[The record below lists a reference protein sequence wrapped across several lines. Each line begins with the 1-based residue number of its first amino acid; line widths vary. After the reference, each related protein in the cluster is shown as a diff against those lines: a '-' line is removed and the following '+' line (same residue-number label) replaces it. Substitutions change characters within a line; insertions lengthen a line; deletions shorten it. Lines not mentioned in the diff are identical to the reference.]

1 MQIEAEVINGRK
13 RVIGK
18 LEEEEEDG
26 DTPSTT
32 ADHSSFKKFQFVQ
45 TSVSVDENI
54 ENVVKSTV
62 SSASESGGPY
72 TVQAPPPPPTE
83 ENHEPSC
90 CEQKS
95 SPNFGGNGSGRLS
108 RIEASV
114 ANLCPHFA
122 AATQQTPVTLK
133 EFVDDQAQLSHLKG
147 QMTTLLAGIMGEEK
161 LTALGYPDKNSL
173 HILKTLLEMARC
185 PILHSTEG
193 CTKVC
198 RRLETILSPIQVKYR
213 LLKCE
218 LIVARMNI
226 NRLLQICI
234 PDKEVWM
241 RSKWHEKR
249 VEDILSDI
257 ISDHN
262 GYLTSSSSSSGPSNL
277 IINR

>member
-1 MQIEAEVINGRK
+1 
-13 RVIGK
+13 
-18 LEEEEEDG
+18 
-26 DTPSTT
+26 
-32 ADHSSFKKFQFVQ
+32 
-45 TSVSVDENI
+45 
-54 ENVVKSTV
+54 
-62 SSASESGGPY
+62 
-72 TVQAPPPPPTE
+72 
-83 ENHEPSC
+83 
-90 CEQKS
+90 
-95 SPNFGGNGSGRLS
+95 
-108 RIEASV
+108 
-114 ANLCPHFA
+114 
-122 AATQQTPVTLK
+122 
-133 EFVDDQAQLSHLKG
+133 
-147 QMTTLLAGIMGEEK
+147 MTTLLAGIMGEEK

-226 NRLLQICI
+226 NRLLEICV

-262 GYLTSSSSSSGPSNL
+262 GYLTSSIGNSNL
-277 IINR
+277 IVSSR

>member
-95 SPNFGGNGSGRLS
+95 SPNFDPLSGFFCAFLCLFCLLLSFRLGVN
-108 RIEASV
+108 RA
-114 ANLCPHFA
+114 CPLFFYIR
-122 AATQQTPVTLK
+122 
-133 EFVDDQAQLSHLKG
+133 ES
-147 QMTTLLAGIMGEEK
+147 
-161 LTALGYPDKNSL
+161 
-173 HILKTLLEMARC
+173 
-185 PILHSTEG
+185 
-193 CTKVC
+193 
-198 RRLETILSPIQVKYR
+198 SPP
-213 LLKCE
+213 
-218 LIVARMNI
+218 LI
-226 NRLLQICI
+226 
-234 PDKEVWM
+234 
-241 RSKWHEKR
+241 S
-249 VEDILSDI
+249 
-257 ISDHN
+257 
-262 GYLTSSSSSSGPSNL
+262 Y
-277 IINR
+277 

>member
-13 RVIGK
+13 RVIGNS
-18 LEEEEEDG
+18 EEEEDNG
-26 DTPSTT
+26 D
-32 ADHSSFKKFQFVQ
+32 AAAAVDHSSFKKFKLIQ
-45 TSVSVDENI
+45 TSGSGVDEND
-54 ENVVKSTV
+54 VKSTIS
-62 SSASESGGPY
+62 SSASETTPY
-72 TVQAPPPPPTE
+72 SLQAAPPRPQVE
-83 ENHEPSC
+83 ETDEPSC
-90 CEQKS
+90 CDDEQK
-95 SPNFGGNGSGRLS
+95 SPNFGGGGGLS

-226 NRLLQICI
+226 NRLLEICV

-262 GYLTSSSSSSGPSNL
+262 GYLTSSIGNSNL
-277 IINR
+277 IVSSR